1 MSLPNFLRR
10 RVPNCDRRNFRFR
23 DTIKRRVNAPLGV
36 MHLRLL
42 SIAMSLILLAGSG
55 AAARDAG
62 IVAVGGDTGSAARLA
77 AVFGTVTSVHRTVER
92 NRLVGGVPNSYHL
105 AGRAIDIARRPGV
118 THDQIATALRR
129 AGYNLVESLD
139 EGDHSHFAFAPASA
153 SAHAYAAALAPGGPG
168 KALDTKSKVEHPV
181 LADNH
186 GTLLID
192 LPAAGASAGTSTA
205 R

>member
-1 MSLPNFLRR
+1 
-10 RVPNCDRRNFRFR
+10 
-23 DTIKRRVNAPLGV
+23 

-139 EGDHSHFAFAPASA
+139 EGDHSHFAFASA
-153 SAHAYAAALAPGGPG
+153 SANAHVAALAPGRPG
-168 KALDTKSKVEHPV
+168 KTIDTKPKVEHPV

>member
-1 MSLPNFLRR
+1 MRS
-10 RVPNCDRRNFRFR
+10 
-23 DTIKRRVNAPLGV
+23 
-36 MHLRLL
+36 L

-62 IVAVGGDTGSAARLA
+62 IVAVAGDAGSAARLA
-77 AVFGTVTSVHRTVER
+77 AVFGTVTSIHRTVER

-105 AGRAIDIARRPGV
+105 TGRAIDVARRPGV

-129 AGYNLVESLD
+129 AGYNLIESFD
-139 EGDHSHFAFAPASA
+139 EGDHSHFAFAPATVSVA
-153 SAHAYAAALAPGGPG
+153 SLAPGTPL
-168 KALDTKSKVEHPV
+168 KAADPKPRVENPV
-181 LADNH
+181 LADQH

-192 LPAAGASAGTSTA
+192 LPAATPRSVTTTA

>member
-1 MSLPNFLRR
+1 
-10 RVPNCDRRNFRFR
+10 
-23 DTIKRRVNAPLGV
+23 
-36 MHLRLL
+36 
-42 SIAMSLILLAGSG
+42 MSLILLAGSG

-62 IVAVGGDTGSAARLA
+62 IVAVSGDAGSAARLA
-77 AVFGTVTSVHRTVER
+77 AVFGTVTSIHRTVER

-105 AGRAIDIARRPGV
+105 TGRAIDIARKPGV

-129 AGYNLVESLD
+129 AGYNVVESLD
-139 EGDHSHFAFAPASA
+139 EGDHSHFAFASTNAYLAS
-153 SAHAYAAALAPGGPG
+153 LPPGVPR
-168 KALDTKSKVEHPV
+168 KPPETKPKVERPV

-192 LPAAGASAGTSTA
+192 LQAAAPGAGTSTA

>member
-1 MSLPNFLRR
+1 MLLRS
-10 RVPNCDRRNFRFR
+10 
-23 DTIKRRVNAPLGV
+23 
-36 MHLRLL
+36 L
-42 SIAMSLILLAGSG
+42 SIAMSLIVLAGSG

-62 IVAVGGDTGSAARLA
+62 VLTLPGDAGSAARLA
-77 AVFGTVTSVHRTVER
+77 AAFGTVTSIHRTVER

-105 AGRAIDIARRPGV
+105 SGRAIDVARKPGV

-139 EGDHSHFAFAPASA
+139 EGDHSHFAFAPAGA
-153 SAHAYAAALAPGGPG
+153 TLAALPPGTRG
-168 KALDTKSKVEHPV
+168 KADPARDKNPRVEQPV

-192 LPAAGASAGTSTA
+192 LQTETSHSGGGKGK
-205 R
+205 

>member
-1 MSLPNFLRR
+1 MALRSLP
-10 RVPNCDRRNFRFR
+10 
-23 DTIKRRVNAPLGV
+23 
-36 MHLRLL
+36 
-42 SIAMSLILLAGSG
+42 IALALIVLAGTS

-62 IVAVGGDTGSAARLA
+62 VLAAPPAGDAASAARLA
-77 AVFGTVTSVHRTVER
+77 AVFGTVTSIHRTVER

-105 AGRAIDIARRPGV
+105 SGRAIDVARKPGV
-118 THDQIATALRR
+118 THAQIAATLRS

-139 EGDHSHFAFAPASA
+139 EGDHSHFAFASATASPSAAPIPAIQ
-153 SAHAYAAALAPGGPG
+153 AA
-168 KALDTKSKVEHPV
+168 KAKPKLESPL

-192 LPAAGASAGTSTA
+192 LAPGSSAPGVGTG